1 MRHMKFKLSLIILL
15 LTFSYFLSAQDVQKI
30 TELNQQLRN
39 GNTSISKIL
48 SEQSL
53 MGLHSLTPFR
63 EMIRNNAKAE
73 TITIVTPN
81 ESGSKILVRGTITD
95 AKGKPINNGLVYV
108 YQTSDK
114 GWYSDTGA
122 HVLMNEG
129 DRRHAR
135 LFGYFKTDANG
146 NFSFNTIMPKG
157 YPRSDLPAHIHL
169 ELTANEG
176 SGLVTEL
183 LFEEDPRLVGQIRQN
198 AIREKFYISK
208 NTGTADSPLYI
219 YQLTTRD

>member
-1 MRHMKFKLSLIILL
+1 MKCKLSLIIPL

-30 TELNQQLRN
+30 NELNQQLRN
-39 GNTSISKIL
+39 GNMSISKIL
-48 SEQSL
+48 SDQSL
-53 MGLHSLTPFR
+53 MGMHTLTPFR

-81 ESGSKILVRGTITD
+81 ESGSKIQVRGTIKD
-95 AKGKPINNGLVYV
+95 ANGKPINNGLVYV

-169 ELTANEG
+169 ELTTNEG
-176 SGLVTEL
+176 SGLGTEL

-208 NTGTADSPLYI
+208 NTGTADSPLYV